1 MAELGTRF
9 VVTVTVAVAVAVVVV
24 IVAVTVYA
32 VLTTVC
38 SALRCSARC
47 STTQQGDQIL
57 CRITCSAQVLLLR
70 NSPRLGGSVS
80 AVAVVGRVVVVV
92 VAVVV
97 VAVVTVIVHMN
108 RSAVYCRGESSGL
121 LCTASTATAT
131 ATVTVTVTVHA
142 ALRSIRMSH
151 SSPDPLPLTLSLAL
165 AVAVSAVSVTHR
177 VWTIPRA
184 RVRALVPAQHVI
196 VVVSRLVAA

>member
-9 VVTVTVAVAVAVVVV
+9 AVAVAVTVAVAVVIV
-24 IVAVTVYA
+24 IVAVTVDA
-32 VLTTVC
+32 ILTTVC

-57 CRITCSAQVLLLR
+57 SRVTCSAQVLLLR
-70 NSPRLGGSVS
+70 HSSRLGGSIS

-97 VAVVTVIVHMN
+97 VAVVAVIVHVY
-108 RSAVYCRGESSGL
+108 RSVVYCRGESSGL
-121 LCTASTATAT
+121 LCAASTAT
-131 ATVTVTVTVHA
+131 ATVTVTVHT

-151 SSPDPLPLTLSLAL
+151 SSPNSLTLPLPLSLSLT
-165 AVAVSAVSVTHR
+165 VAVSTVTIVYG
-177 VWTIPRA
+177 VWTVPRA

-196 VVVSRLVAA
+196 VVVSRLVVA

>member
-9 VVTVTVAVAVAVVVV
+9 AVTVAVVVV
-24 IVAVTVYA
+24 IVAVTVDA
-32 VLTTVC
+32 VLATVC
-38 SALRCSARC
+38 SALRCCARC

-57 CRITCSAQVLLLR
+57 SRVTCSAQILLLR
-70 NSPRLGGSVS
+70 NSPHLGGSIS

-97 VAVVTVIVHMN
+97 VAVVAVIVHVN
-108 RSAVYCRGESSGL
+108 RSVVHCRGQSSGL
-121 LCTASTATAT
+121 LCTASTATAS
-131 ATVTVTVTVHA
+131 VTVTVHA

-151 SSPDPLPLTLSLAL
+151 SSPDPLNLPLPLPLSLT
-165 AVAVSAVSVTHR
+165 VAVSTVSIVYGVR
-177 VWTIPRA
+177 TIPRA

-196 VVVSRLVAA
+196 VVVSRLVVA